1 MDESTYIKER
11 LEEQIKWYS
20 NSSAINKRF
29 YMSFKITE
37 IILAAIIPFLSG
49 IIDDFPFLK
58 YVIGIIGILIAIL
71 GALQI
76 INKYQEKWI
85 SYRTTSETLKHE
97 KFLYTTQSGFYNKIN
112 ENAFSDFVIRVES
125 LISKE
130 NTDWN
135 NMIAKTD
142 FKKDQGS
149 TDDTGPMRK

>member
-11 LEEQIKWYS
+11 LEDQITWYS
-20 NSSAINKRF
+20 NSSTINKRY
-29 YMSFKITE
+29 YMSFKVTE

-49 IIDDFPFLK
+49 MIDDFPFLK
-58 YVIGIIGILIAIL
+58 YVIGIIGISIAIL

-97 KFLYTTQSGFYNKIN
+97 KFLYTTQSGLYKKN
-112 ENAFSDFVIRVES
+112 ENAFSDFVVRVES

-142 FKKDQGS
+142 FKKEQNQNA
-149 TDDTGPMRK
+149 